1 MALYAPAPPEGSGP
15 ARGRCILVVVTDA
28 LFNLGPDKEPAEN
41 GGPAQQPIRD
51 DQVLAIREAFAAAG
65 IEGQEQRQQIVQS
78 AAVRPIASLREL
90 YAHEARRVLQRIQES
105 AAARPRAAGASAWE
119 LREEDTWIDKL

>member
-1 MALYAPAPPEGSGP
+1 M
-15 ARGRCILVVVTDA
+15 TDA
-28 LFNLGPDKEPAEN
+28 LFNLGPEEEPTEN

-51 DQVLAIREAFAAAG
+51 DQVLAIRKAFAAAG

-78 AAVRPIASLREL
+78 AAIRPVASLREL

-105 AAARPRAAGASAWE
+105 AAVKPRIAGASDWE